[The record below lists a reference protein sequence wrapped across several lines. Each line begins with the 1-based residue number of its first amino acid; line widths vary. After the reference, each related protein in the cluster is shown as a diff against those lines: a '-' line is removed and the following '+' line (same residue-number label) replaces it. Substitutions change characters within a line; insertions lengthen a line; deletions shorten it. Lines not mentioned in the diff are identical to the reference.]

1 MGRTLPKSLPLLLC
15 EEKQFPYTRENSNAK
30 APELRVQAQFCDG
43 APLSLGFKR
52 ARTIGPHIFLNC
64 SEWKTQ
70 IMVLLFHP
78 FDPAS
83 LDRF

>member
-1 MGRTLPKSLPLLLC
+1 MGRTLPKSQPLLLC
-15 EEKQFPYTRENSNAK
+15 KEQQFPYTRENSSAK
-30 APELRVQAQFCDG
+30 APELRVHPQFCDG
-43 APLSLGFKR
+43 APSSLGFKR
-52 ARTIGPHIFLNC
+52 IRTTGAHIFLSC

-78 FDPAS
+78 FDPAC